1 MLRYGYSP
9 SQEPPRPMSQAQ
21 RRQPKQARALAT
33 QAAIFEATA
42 QILESQGEAALT
54 TNGIAERAG
63 ISIGTLYQ
71 YHADKGSILVAMALA
86 ENARVRAALIAA
98 AGPDGVSSARLAIR
112 TQIAIMADRPVTRR
126 ACLRA
131 ILETDL
137 IPAEERTANRL
148 IERHPGDSLDR
159 FVISRAVIGVI
170 RAAVLE
176 GSPVLTDPGLE
187 DALVKLTERY
197 SA

>member
-1 MLRYGYSP
+1 MA
-9 SQEPPRPMSQAQ
+9 QAQ
-21 RRQPKQARALAT
+21 RRQPRQARARAT

-42 QILESQGEAALT
+42 QILEHQGEAALT
-54 TNGIAERAG
+54 TNAIARRAG

-71 YHADKGSILVAMALA
+71 YHADKRAILVAMALA
-86 ENARVRAALIAA
+86 ENGKVRETLIAG
-98 AGPDGVSSARLAIR
+98 AGPEGLSPARLAIR
-112 TQIAIMADRPVTRR
+112 AQITIMADRPATRR

-131 ILETDL
+131 ILETEL
-137 IPAEERTANRL
+137 IPAEEKTTNRL
-148 IERHPGDSLDR
+148 IERYPGDPLDR

-176 GSPVLTDPGLE
+176 GSPVLNDPGLE
-187 DALVKLTERY
+187 DALVRLVERY